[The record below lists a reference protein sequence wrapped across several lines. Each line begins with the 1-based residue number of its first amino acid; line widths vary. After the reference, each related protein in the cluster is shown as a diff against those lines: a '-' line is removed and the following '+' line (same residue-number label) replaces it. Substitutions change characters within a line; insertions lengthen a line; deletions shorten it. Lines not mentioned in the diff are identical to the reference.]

1 MEVRSAS
8 PSRLTEPVLPPGCF
22 SAGSCDGDCHY
33 RHSCAA
39 TPLVEGVA
47 FATLQLLLHHSR
59 PGKRP
64 PREIDERV
72 RPLTYVDCANL
83 RSFLYE
89 DPKLHLPYP
98 RQSAV
103 EEFLSSVVDALRL
116 DETELLVAYVIL
128 ERVVGRLPHVLY
140 THTVR
145 PLLVGA
151 CVLATLQCSDHYKT
165 TGWCYRKLK
174 ELLTRTS
181 DEAFEAMVMK
191 TFELTKWWI
200 PTHILDEQTMDEEK
214 TKLKRVDYHG
224 YATAL
229 AAAAREK
236 GAQPPACFQN
246 VHADLR

>member
-1 MEVRSAS
+1 M
-8 PSRLTEPVLPPGCF
+8 EPVPPPGCF
-22 SAGSCDGDCHY
+22 SAGAGDGDCHY
-33 RHSCAA
+33 RHLETAMQ
-39 TPLVEGVA
+39 LVKGVA

-59 PGKRP
+59 PGVRTP
-64 PREIDERV
+64 PCEIDERV
-72 RPLTYVDCANL
+72 RPLTYVDCPSL

-98 RQSAV
+98 RQCVV

-116 DETELLVAYVIL
+116 GETELLVAYVIL

-165 TGWCYRKLK
+165 TGWCYRKLQD
-174 ELLTRTS
+174 LLTRTS
-181 DEAFEAMVMK
+181 HEAFDAMVMK

-200 PTHILDEQTMDEEK
+200 PTHILDDKIMDE
-214 TKLKRVDYHG
+214 TKLQRVDYHS
-224 YATAL
+224 YASAL
-229 AAAAREK
+229 AEAARDK
-236 GAQPPACFQN
+236 RARPPACFHN
-246 VHADLR
+246 VHVDLR